1 MAISQSDWEE
11 WRRHP
16 VTQGVYDILKQTRQD
31 WVDNLTQFRVGTTL
45 SEVDT
50 AKGVIYGIDLILA
63 MEVED

>member
-1 MAISQSDWEE
+1 MAISQADWEE

-16 VTQGVYDILKQTRQD
+16 VTEGVYKILKETRQD

-50 AKGVIYGIDLILA
+50 AKGIIYGIDLILA